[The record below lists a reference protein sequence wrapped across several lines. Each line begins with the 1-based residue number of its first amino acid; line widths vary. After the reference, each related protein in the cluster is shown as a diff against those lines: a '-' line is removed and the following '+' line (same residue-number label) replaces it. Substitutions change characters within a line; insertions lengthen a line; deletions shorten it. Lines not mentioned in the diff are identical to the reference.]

1 MLFIRWASICLLHDQ
16 LTMLLFCTFFD
27 TWRALSSM
35 VFSTQLSLLLYFVHS
50 LILIGQGIPLI
61 AGPLQVI
68 AFSLVLLWFLSEVRN
83 KLLWPALVLKQNI
96 VPLLIPHLSS
106 FGYDGFLR
114 IWVWPHPLLL
124 PFIVTTRVPFILLT
138 MMSSM
143 NGLNTSKLIVILSI
157 IILSMVLS
165 SFSPSPPKIN
175 LQISLPSHFLRDA
188 FVIWLTTS
196 NWSQSTL
203 SFGEGGLLMYIMG
216 FRPS

>member
-1 MLFIRWASICLLHDQ
+1 MLFIRWASIYLLHDL
-16 LTMLLFCTFFD
+16 LTMLLFCTLFD

-35 VFSTQLSLLLYFVHS
+35 AFSTQLSLLLCSVNS
-50 LILIGQGIPLI
+50 LMLIGQGIPLI
-61 AGPLQVI
+61 VGPLQVI
-68 AFSLVLLWFLSEVRN
+68 TFSLVLLWFLSKVRN
-83 KLLWPALVLKQNI
+83 KLLWPAPVLKQNI

-124 PFIVTTRVPFILLT
+124 PFIVTTIVPFILLT

-143 NGLNTSKLIVILSI
+143 NGLNTSRLIVILSI

-175 LQISLPSHFLRDA
+175 LQLSSPSHFLRDA

-196 NWSQSTL
+196 SWSHIHL
-203 SFGEGGLLMYIMG
+203 EFWGGGAVNVYYGL
-216 FRPS
+216 

>member
-16 LTMLLFCTFFD
+16 LTMLLFCAFFD

-35 VFSTQLSLLLYFVHS
+35 AFSTQLSLLLCSVHS
-50 LILIGQGIPLI
+50 LMLIGQEILLI

-68 AFSLVLLWFLSEVRN
+68 GSSLVRLWFLGEVRN
-83 KLLWPALVLKQNI
+83 KLLWPAPVLKQNI

-114 IWVWPHPLLL
+114 IWVCPPPLLL

-138 MMSSM
+138 MMSFM
-143 NGLNTSKLIVILSI
+143 NGLNTSRLIVILSV
-157 IILSMVLS
+157 IILSMVLL

-175 LQISLPSHFLRDA
+175 LQISSPSHFLRDA
-188 FVIWLTTS
+188 LVI
-196 NWSQSTL
+196 
-203 SFGEGGLLMYIMG
+203 
-216 FRPS
+216 